1 MLKGLQMLWIVGHD
15 FSLSDRIFADILK
28 RESHPPNSKPL
39 KHRGKEATR
48 GIQKLSGVFA
58 WSGE

>member
-39 KHRGKEATR
+39 KHRGKEATEES
-48 GIQKLSGVFA
+48 KN
-58 WSGE
+58 

>member
-39 KHRGKEATR
+39 TQRKGGNR

>member
-1 MLKGLQMLWIVGHD
+1 MLWIVGHD

-39 KHRGKEATR
+39 KHRGKEATEESKIER
-48 GIQKLSGVFA
+48 RFCLVRRV
-58 WSGE
+58 